1 MNAPAR
7 AFLQTSD
14 GTRGDRAATAG
25 RAPRYRCRRAATG
38 LALCAFPLTDDT
50 SVSAADCLL
59 ALAARALLQTAHPEL
74 AAARVFLQPRCARS
88 YRGLR
93 AFLQSAA
100 AHTDFRERRCVLS
113 VGGVMGS
120 VVEFDERDDRSSG
133 ARAEG
138 RRVVEGR
145 VTSSPPRR
153 LVASGCRERPAL
165 PLRSVS
171 HTDERHGPQGPA
183 RTATSQGPQDHL
195 GEPLK
200 RGAQA
205 ARAPRGRAAK
215 PPRLTGRRR
224 SEPRPVRALP

>member
-50 SVSAADCLL
+50 SVSVADCLL

-153 LVASGCRERPAL
+153 LVAPDAVSDQRSLFEMSPTPTSDTGHKARHGRPRVKGRKTTSVNLSSEERKL
-165 PLRSVS
+165 L
-171 HTDERHGPQGPA
+171 ERHAAEQ
-183 RTATSQGPQDHL
+183 RSR
-195 GEPLK
+195 
-200 RGAQA
+200 RG
-205 ARAPRGRAAK
+205 
-215 PPRLTGRRR
+215 
-224 SEPRPVRALP
+224 